1 MSKESKFCECCGAKT
16 VKYKHSFSEA
26 LAVGLYKLYEF
37 GNISINLKHLGLTRN
52 QWDNFQ
58 KLRYWG
64 LVKQAY
70 RPDGTRLN
78 GEWIVTQEGID
89 FIERGTSIQKS
100 VWTYRGKTVDFDGD
114 TCFFLDVH
122 EPSYKKRLEYWDEA
136 EAKI

>member
-1 MSKESKFCECCGAKT
+1 MNKESKFCESCGAKT
-16 VKYKHSFSEA
+16 VKYKHSFSNA
-26 LAVGLYKLYEF
+26 LAIGLYKLYES
-37 GNISINLKHLGLTRN
+37 GNISTNLKHLKLTRN

-58 KLRYWG
+58 KFRCWG

-100 VWTYRGKTVDFDGD
+100 VWTYRGKTVDFEGD